1 VHRGDRVTAPARIVA
16 ATDFSPDAGYAV
28 SRAALLA
35 SRHRASLELLHVVS
49 KSSLDALR
57 EWVRAPADF
66 AERMVHDVRRLL
78 EESAA
83 DIVRSTGIAA
93 AARVETGD
101 VVDVVLAHCDR
112 ADLLAVGAHGLNPL
126 RDAILGTTVERLVG
140 RCRRPILVARRLPAE
155 YRNVLVPVDL
165 LAGSANALASAAG
178 IAPEARITVIH
189 AYEVPFEGAL
199 ARAGVS
205 AAEID
210 AHRAE
215 AFQKALDAIGK
226 LAESAGGAAG
236 RFLPMVER
244 GHAARLVIDRER
256 SLGADLIVIEKRA
269 RSPVEAMLL
278 GSVTRHILADAGCD
292 VLVLPGS
299 S

>member
-1 VHRGDRVTAPARIVA
+1 MA

-28 SRAALLA
+28 SRAAILA
-35 SRHRASLELLHVVS
+35 SQHRASLELLHVVS
-49 KSSLDALR
+49 RSSLDALR
-57 EWVRAPADF
+57 EWVRTPADF
-66 AERMVHDVRRLL
+66 AEQMVEDIRRLL
-78 EESAA
+78 EEGAA
-83 DIVRSTGIAA
+83 DIARSTGIAA
-93 AARVETGD
+93 TARVEIGD
-101 VVDVVLAHCDR
+101 VTDAVLSHCDH

-140 RCRRPILVARRLPAE
+140 RCRRPILVVRRPPAV

-165 LAGSANALASAAG
+165 LAGSHNGLATAAR
-178 IAPEARITVIH
+178 ISPEARITVIH
-189 AYEVPFEGAL
+189 AYDVPFEGAL
-199 ARAGVS
+199 VRAGVS

-210 AHRAE
+210 AHRAQ

-226 LAESAGGAAG
+226 LSESVGGGPG

-244 GHAARLVIDRER
+244 GDAARLVIERER

-269 RSPVEAMLL
+269 RSSVEALLL

-292 VLVLPGS
+292 VLVLPCPSKIMASGACS
-299 S
+299 TTA